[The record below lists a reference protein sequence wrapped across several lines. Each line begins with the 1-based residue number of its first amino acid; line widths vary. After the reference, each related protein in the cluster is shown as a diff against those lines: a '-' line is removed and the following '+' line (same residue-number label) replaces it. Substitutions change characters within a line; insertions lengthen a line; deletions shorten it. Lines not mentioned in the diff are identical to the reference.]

1 MCSQGIWLLYSKNIC
16 LHYVEQK
23 VPVTD
28 YNTKVFLWQNFVQR
42 NVEFLCGLQS
52 VEENRLLGYITRNTR
67 EGTHISD
74 ELADCQSNNVAL

>member
-1 MCSQGIWLLYSKNIC
+1 MSPLKCVRKESGCLILKNIC

-28 YNTKVFLWQNFVQR
+28 YNTKVFLWQNLVQR

-52 VEENRLLGYITRNTR
+52 VEENRLVDYYITIYNR
-67 EGTHISD
+67 ES
-74 ELADCQSNNVAL
+74 